1 MRHTISI
8 LFLVLITQ
16 ATTAQQGDL
25 NFINF
30 SSNNGLSS
38 NTVNSIVKDRLG
50 FMWFATDDGLN
61 KFDGLSFTVY
71 NHNVLDSTSIST
83 NQTQVVYEDPGG
95 DLWVGTSR
103 GLSLYDRRKD
113 RFYNYNISYGTAIL
127 SICSDKTGHLWIG
140 SYAGLILYD
149 PVSRH
154 VKHYTTD
161 SARPGGLLS
170 NTITCVFRDS
180 RGRLWAG
187 SNTGLY
193 LYQPG
198 TDNFRRYSNVPA
210 DPTSISDNVIKAITE
225 DGDGHLWVGTLSGG
239 LNLLQEDGMR
249 FQRFKSI
256 KASDPDRA
264 DQVRKTDIH
273 SLSSNRIYK
282 VVPDGAGKL
291 WIGTEEGLNIFDI
304 RTGKVQWVTGN
315 DRNKYSLKGR
325 AVCSIF
331 IDRQGIYWL
340 GTVQGGVNKYDKN
353 LGFFN
358 LVQYNPFDPRGLSS
372 PKVTSFA
379 EGDNGDIYIGTDGAG
394 LNLFQ
399 RKTGLFEH
407 LMIGEN
413 KKSSGLAVLALER
426 ADNELWI
433 ATFQHGV
440 YVLDTRTRRVR
451 HFTKGDRPQDLPQ
464 DDIFCIKRDREGNVW
479 LGSNGKGVCMY
490 DPKVGIFRRF
500 GPVVIDGK
508 QSRLF
513 SDGFIRAIEEDKT
526 GNILIGTVGM
536 GVAVYNPAARTCRL
550 LNRGSTH
557 LPLDEAISLHVDRK
571 GIIWAGTPSGG
582 LCRLD
587 IAGRKFTNY
596 SEQQGLAN
604 PVIYKILEDDAG
616 KLWVSTNKGIS
627 CFDPERSAFKNY
639 TSENGLQKSSFNLGS
654 GVKVS
659 SGEFFFGGIEGFNYF
674 LPSSLIDNKNVPVVV
689 FTDLKIGGQTVIPGK
704 DAAIQEHI
712 AVAGEVRL
720 DYKQNFS
727 VDFVALDYTTPLED
741 RFMYKLNGFDKSW
754 NQLGV
759 SRTAVFTNLYPGHYT
774 LEVRAKNSN
783 GAWITPS
790 ATIRIYVKPPF
801 WLTGYAYAT
810 YILLAIL
817 LLLVIRYRGIRQ
829 FKNKLAIEQERL
841 RINQLIEQ
849 ERMEAERVH
858 EFDQLKIRFLTN
870 LSHEFRT
877 PISLIMGPI
886 EKLQEKEADADKL
899 GQLTMV
905 RRNAR
910 RLLNLVNQLLDF
922 RKLEDHELR
931 LNKTEGDIIPFIK
944 ETAESF
950 RDIAERK
957 QIHFT
962 FRSGPDSYYTAFDR
976 DKIERI
982 LFNLLG
988 NAFKFTGEDGRI
1000 SLEIKQAH
1008 SSKEI
1013 MILISDT
1020 GIGMSAEEQ
1029 GRIFDR
1035 FFQGNV
1041 HASVMNQGSGI
1052 GLSITREFVQL
1063 HGGTIGV
1070 QSEPG
1075 KGSVFTICLPLERIR
1090 PPDMPTLMP
1099 ALDRMPLMPVLDRMP
1114 LMPVLERLTVLL
1126 VEDNEDFRCYMKE
1139 NLSCFYKIIE
1149 AADGKEGWQKAL
1161 SGHPDVIVSDISMPN
1176 MDGIELSR
1184 KIKSDK
1190 RVSHIPIILLT
1201 ALTEDAYQL
1210 KGLETGASDYL
1221 TKPFSFEILNIKI
1234 RNLILLNQRLRETY
1248 TRRLNIETP
1257 VTEVQSN
1264 DEKLILTITQYIET
1278 NLDSSNLSVEELCK
1292 HVYMSHASLYRK
1304 VVELTGETP
1313 VEFIRS
1319 VRLNKAA
1326 DLLERSNMKIAEI
1339 GYAVGFTTPNYF
1351 TRAFRAKFNLSPSEY
1366 VSLKR
1371 KQVNC

>member
-1 MRHTISI
+1 VRHIISI
-8 LFLVLITQ
+8 LFLVLLTGV
-16 ATTAQQGDL
+16 TTAEQGDL

-71 NHNVLDSTSIST
+71 SHNVLDSTSIST
-83 NQTQVVYEDPGG
+83 NQIQVVYEDPGG
-95 DLWVGTSR
+95 NLWVGTSR

-113 RFYNYNISYGTAIL
+113 CFYNYNISYGAAIL
-127 SICSDKTGHLWIG
+127 SICSDNAGRLWIG

-154 VKHYTTD
+154 AKHYFTD
-161 SARPGGLLS
+161 STRPGGLLS

-210 DPTSISDNVIKAITE
+210 DPGSISDNVIKAIAE
-225 DGDGHLWVGTLSGG
+225 DGDGHLWFGTLGGG
-239 LNLLQEDGMR
+239 LNLLQEDGMS
-249 FQRFKSI
+249 FQRFKNS
-256 KASDPDRA
+256 R
-264 DQVRKTDIH
+264 TDIH

-291 WIGTEEGLNIFDI
+291 WIGTEEGLNIFDPG
-304 RTGKVQWVTGN
+304 TGKVQLVTGN
-315 DRNKYSLKGR
+315 DRNKYSMKGR
-325 AVCSIF
+325 SVCSIF
-331 IDRQGIYWL
+331 IDPQGIYWI
-340 GTVQGGVNKYDKN
+340 GTAQGGVNKYDKN

-379 EGDNGDIYIGTDGAG
+379 EGDNGDIYVGTDGAG
-394 LNLFQ
+394 LNLFH
-399 RKTGLFEH
+399 RKTGLIEH
-407 LMIGEN
+407 LVIDESRKG
-413 KKSSGLAVLALER
+413 SGLAVLALER

-440 YVLDTRTRRVR
+440 YVLDTRTGRVR

-464 DDIFCIKRDREGNVW
+464 DDIFCIKRDREGNTW
-479 LGSNGKGVCMY
+479 LGSNGKGICMY
-490 DPKVGIFRRF
+490 DPKSGIFRRF
-500 GPVVIDGK
+500 GPVVIDGR
-508 QSRLF
+508 QSRLL
-513 SDGFIRAIEEDKT
+513 SNGFIRAIEEDNA
-526 GNILIGTVGM
+526 GNIVIGTVGM
-536 GVAVYNPAARTCRL
+536 GVAVYNPVAHTCRL
-550 LNRGSTH
+550 LNRGSTR

-587 IAGRKFTNY
+587 MTAAKFANY

-604 PVIYKILEDDAG
+604 PVIYKILEDEAG

-627 CFDPERSAFKNY
+627 CFDPERPVFKNY

-659 SGEFFFGGIEGFNYF
+659 SGELFFGGIEGFNYF
-674 LPSSLIDNKNVPVVV
+674 LPSSLIDNKNIPVIV
-689 FTDLKIGGQTVIPGK
+689 FTDLKIGGQSVIPGK
-704 DAAIQEHI
+704 DAAIEEPI

-727 VDFVALDYTTPLED
+727 VDFVALDYTTPVED
-741 RFMYKLNGFDKSW
+741 RFMYKLNGFDRSW

-759 SRTAVFTNLYPGHYT
+759 SRTAVFTNLYPGNYT
-774 LEVRAKNSN
+774 LEVRARNSN
-783 GAWITPS
+783 GAWITAS
-790 ATIRIYVKPPF
+790 ATLKIYVKPPI
-801 WLTGYAYAT
+801 WLTGYAYAA
-810 YILLAIL
+810 YILLIGL
-817 LLLVIRYRGIRQ
+817 LLLGIRYRGIRR
-829 FKNKLAIEQERL
+829 FKNKIALEQERL
-841 RINQLIEQ
+841 RMKQMIEQ
-849 ERMEAERVH
+849 ERMEAERLH

-886 EKLQEKEADADKL
+886 EKLQEKEADPDKQ

-905 RRNAR
+905 KRNAR

-922 RKLEDHELR
+922 RKLEEHELR
-931 LNKTEGDIIPFIK
+931 LNCTEGDIVSFIK

-957 QIHFT
+957 QIRFT
-962 FRSGPDSYYTAFDR
+962 LKTEPDSFYTAFDR
-976 DKIERI
+976 DKIERV

-988 NAFKFTGEDGRI
+988 NAFKFTGKEGRV
-1000 SLEIKQAH
+1000 SLEIKEAH
-1008 SSKEI
+1008 PSKEL

-1020 GIGMSAEEQ
+1020 GIGMSADEQ
-1029 GRIFDR
+1029 KRIFDR

-1052 GLSITREFVQL
+1052 GLSITKEFVRL

-1070 QSEPG
+1070 QSESG
-1075 KGSVFTICLPLERIR
+1075 KGSVFTVGLPLERI
-1090 PPDMPTLMP
+1090 PPDVHSTVTDENGPEVAGLP
-1099 ALDRMPLMPVLDRMP
+1099 AAVKPMLVPAPD
-1114 LMPVLERLTVLL
+1114 RLTVLL

-1139 NLSCFYKIIE
+1139 NLSSFYKIIE
-1149 AADGKEGWQKAL
+1149 AADGKDGWQKAL
-1161 SGHPDVIVSDISMPN
+1161 SRHPDVIVSDISMPN

-1234 RNLILLNQRLRETY
+1234 RNLVLLNQRLRETY
-1248 TRRLNIETP
+1248 TRRLDIATP
-1257 VTEVQSN
+1257 VTELQSD
-1264 DEKLILTITQYIET
+1264 DEKLILTITQYIEE
-1278 NLDSSNLSVEELCK
+1278 NLDSPDLSVEELCK

-1304 VVELTGETP
+1304 VLARTGETP

-1326 DLLERSNMKIAEI
+1326 DLLERSDMKIAEI

-1351 TRAFRAKFNLSPSEY
+1351 TRAFKVKFNLSPSEY

-1371 KQVNC
+1371 KQVS